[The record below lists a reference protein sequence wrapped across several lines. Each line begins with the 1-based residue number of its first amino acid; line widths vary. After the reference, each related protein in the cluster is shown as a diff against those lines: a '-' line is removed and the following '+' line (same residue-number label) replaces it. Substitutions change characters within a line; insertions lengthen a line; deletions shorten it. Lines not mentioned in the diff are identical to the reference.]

1 MIKFLLGVIVALA
14 LIGGAIKF
22 QSDEESWQLVI
33 QKQQALYSVKNGT
46 IRIYNIF
53 EDLMSGSDSIETS
66 TLIVAS
72 RKESK
77 EIYIYCSGIKVL

>member
-33 QKQQALYSVKNGT
+33 QKQQALYSVKNGA

-66 TLIVAS
+66 TLIV
-72 RKESK
+72 EN
-77 EIYIYCSGIKVL
+77 

>member
-22 QSDEESWQLVI
+22 QSEEESWQLVI
-33 QKQQALYSVKNGT
+33 QKQQALYSVKNGA

-66 TLIVAS
+66 ALIV
-72 RKESK
+72 EN
-77 EIYIYCSGIKVL
+77 

>member
-1 MIKFLLGVIVALA
+1 MIKFLLGVIVLLA

-33 QKQQALYSVKNGT
+33 QKQQALYSVKNGA

-66 TLIVAS
+66 TLIV
-72 RKESK
+72 EN
-77 EIYIYCSGIKVL
+77 

>member
-33 QKQQALYSVKNGT
+33 QKQQALYSVKNGA

-53 EDLMSGSDSIETS
+53 EELMSGSDSIETS
-66 TLIVAS
+66 ALIV
-72 RKESK
+72 EN
-77 EIYIYCSGIKVL
+77 

>member
-22 QSDEESWQLVI
+22 QSEEESWQLVI
-33 QKQQALYSVKNGT
+33 QKQQALYSVKNGA

-53 EDLMSGSDSIETS
+53 EELMSGSDSIETS
-66 TLIVAS
+66 TLII
-72 RKESK
+72 EN
-77 EIYIYCSGIKVL
+77 

>member
-33 QKQQALYSVKNGT
+33 QKQQALYSVKNGA

-53 EDLMSGSDSIETS
+53 EELMSASDSIETS
-66 TLIVAS
+66 TLIV
-72 RKESK
+72 EN
-77 EIYIYCSGIKVL
+77 

>member
-1 MIKFLLGVIVALA
+1 MIKFLLGVIVLLA

-33 QKQQALYSVKNGT
+33 QKQQALYSVKNGA

-53 EDLMSGSDSIETS
+53 EELMSGSDSIETS
-66 TLIVAS
+66 TLIV
-72 RKESK
+72 EN
-77 EIYIYCSGIKVL
+77 